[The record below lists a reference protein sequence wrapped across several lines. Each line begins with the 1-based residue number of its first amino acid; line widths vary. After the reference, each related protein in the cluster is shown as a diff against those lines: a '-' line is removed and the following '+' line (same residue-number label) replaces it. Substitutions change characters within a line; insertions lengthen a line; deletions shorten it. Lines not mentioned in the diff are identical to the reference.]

1 MTEPSKSIVLNV
13 DDDEAKRYFKSR
25 MLEQAGFAVVACRT
39 GAEALELARTAGP
52 DVILLDI
59 HLPDLDGR
67 DVCRRLKAD
76 PATACIMVLEMSA
89 SSVSRDDR
97 VRALDDGADAFLAE
111 PVEPQELAAT
121 VNALLKLKRR
131 EEENRELLA
140 RLRQSEERLR
150 LTIEGVK
157 DYAIF
162 ALDREGSIAS
172 WNTGAECL
180 TGYGAQE
187 VLGRSISCLYPEEA
201 VTLGRPE
208 QDLRTAVDRSERDG
222 WLVRKDGTKFW
233 ANIVLTGLHDSPQ
246 VVRGFSVVIRDMTAR
261 KQAEEALRSS
271 ERLFRAVFDQA
282 AVGMC
287 LIGAD
292 GRLTQVND
300 KLCDILASDA
310 GQLTGRS
317 LLDLTHPD
325 DRPQNEAW
333 VSRLLLGGVADF
345 SLDQRLIRADDDTV
359 WVTVTMNVLWDA
371 GGRLEHMI
379 AVIQDITGRKRAELA
394 LRAAEQARREGERR
408 LRFALESSDMVAWEW
423 NPATDELIQS
433 LNADRILGLPRATT
447 LHTGRAFFNVIHPDD
462 AARVVAA
469 LKDAAA
475 KRIGYEE
482 DFRIVRGDGS
492 VRWITDRG
500 RVSEDEESG
509 GAVRVSGV
517 MRDITDRKRVEHQ
530 LRQLTEDLE
539 RRVME
544 RTKQLVR
551 SQEQLR
557 ALASELSL
565 AEQRERRQL
574 AYELHDHLAQL
585 LVAIRLKLHHARKAG
600 RGRAAESLLQ
610 EADELLD
617 QGLSYTR
624 SLVAELSPQILYES
638 GLPKA
643 LEWLGDTMKQH
654 GLSVELSVRADRVPL
669 PDDQAI
675 LLFQSVRELLFNVV
689 KHAGTDR
696 AWVTLDVTK
705 ERDCRITVRDVG
717 RGFDQAMPRNGG
729 HRFGL
734 FSIRERM
741 EAIGGRLEL
750 DSIAGKG
757 TTATVV
763 LPLVEEARGRSSG
776 KPVGEG
782 AGKASRIAPGTDQRL
797 PASGPA
803 SVGRRLSRTVRVLL
817 VDDHAMV
824 RQGLRSILD
833 CYQDVEVTGEA
844 GDGEEAMVLA
854 DSLSPDVVIMDI
866 GLPKVSGI
874 EATRRIKERHP
885 DTVIIGLSVH
895 ENPDLAGQMSEAGAS
910 GYIPKDCAIE
920 RLHEAIVEAVK

>member
-1 MTEPSKSIVLNV
+1 MTKTSTSTVLNV

-25 MLEQAGFAVVACRT
+25 MLQQAGFAVVECRT
-39 GAEALELARTAGP
+39 GAEALELARTAVP
-52 DVILLDI
+52 DVVLLDI
-59 HLPDLDGR
+59 HLPDVDGR
-67 DVCRRLKAD
+67 DVCRRIKAD
-76 PATACIMVLEMSA
+76 PATSCIMVLEMSA

-111 PVEPQELAAT
+111 PVEPQELTAT
-121 VNALLKLKRR
+121 VKALLRLKRR

-162 ALDREGSIAS
+162 ALDRDGNIAS

-187 VLGRSISCLYPEEA
+187 VMGRPVACLYPEEA

-208 QDLRTAVDRSERDG
+208 HDLRAAIDRSERDG
-222 WLVRKDGTKFW
+222 WLVRKDGTRFW
-233 ANIVLTGLHDSPQ
+233 ANLVLTGLHDTPKD
-246 VVRGFSVVIRDMTAR
+246 VRGFSVVIRDMTAR

-287 LIGAD
+287 LIGPD

-310 GQLTGRS
+310 GRLTGRS

-325 DRPQNEAW
+325 DRAQNEAW

-345 SLDQRLIRADDDTV
+345 SLDQRLIRAADDTV
-359 WVTVTMNVLWDA
+359 WATVTMNVLWDA

-447 LHTGRAFFNVIHPDD
+447 LHTGRAFFGLIHPDD
-462 AARVVAA
+462 APRVVAA
-469 LKDAAA
+469 LRDAAA

-500 RVSEDEESG
+500 RVIDDDESG

-600 RGRAAESLLQ
+600 KDGAAESLLQ

-643 LEWLGDTMKQH
+643 LEWLGETMQQH
-654 GLSVELSVRADRVPL
+654 GLSVQVTAHADRIAL

-675 LLFQSVRELLFNVV
+675 LLFQSVRELLFNVA

-696 AWVTLDVTK
+696 AWVTLDVTPD
-705 ERDCRITVRDVG
+705 RDCRITVRDEG
-717 RGFDQAMPRNGG
+717 RGFDQAVPRNGG
-729 HRFGL
+729 QRFGL

-750 DSIAGKG
+750 ESAAGKG
-757 TTATVV
+757 TAATVV
-763 LPLVEEARGRSSG
+763 LPLMEDTKSRQ
-776 KPVGEG
+776 
-782 AGKASRIAPGTDQRL
+782 AGKRAEERTGREGQVAPSSQQRKTTL
-797 PASGPA
+797 THPADL
-803 SVGRRLSRTVRVLL
+803 RLARSIRVLL

-833 CYQDVEVTGEA
+833 CYQDVEVSGEA
-844 GDGEEAMVLA
+844 GDGEEAMALA

-885 DTVIIGLSVH
+885 GTVVIGLSVH
-895 ENPDLAGQMSEAGAS
+895 ENPEIAEQMSEAGAS

-920 RLHEAIVEAVK
+920 RLHEAIMAAVK